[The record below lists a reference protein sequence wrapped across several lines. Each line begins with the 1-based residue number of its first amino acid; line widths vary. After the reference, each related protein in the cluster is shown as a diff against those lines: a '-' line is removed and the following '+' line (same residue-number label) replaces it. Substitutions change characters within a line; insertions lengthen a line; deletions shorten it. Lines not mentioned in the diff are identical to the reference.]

1 MVWIWKYASAM
12 KNTRLIIILLM
23 FFPAVMSAQTPVEEV
38 IVKYSEVKGARNF
51 IAKGGKLALARSL
64 LDRTPVAPVSD
75 DVEELAVLK
84 MMNVSQES
92 KESFLN
98 DLTDALKSY
107 DYYGRQETKNGT
119 VDIYVLKKTED
130 TVEELVIYNAG
141 IYSLNSLYGNFTAE
155 SLLKLRK

>member
-1 MVWIWKYASAM
+1 M
-12 KNTRLIIILLM
+12 KDKQLN
-23 FFPAVMSAQTPVEEV
+23 
-38 IVKYSEVKGARNF
+38 K
-51 IAKGGKLALARSL
+51 
-64 LDRTPVAPVSD
+64 
-75 DVEELAVLK
+75 EELAVLK

>member
-1 MVWIWKYASAM
+1 MDLEVCVCHEKYLSDNNITYVFTGCDVCADSC
-12 KNTRLIIILLM
+12 RRSHCEI
-23 FFPAVMSAQTPVEEV
+23 FC
-38 IVKYSEVKGARNF
+38 EVKGARNF

-107 DYYGRQETKNGT
+107 DYYGRQETKNGM